1 MGSGTVHYKYAFRL
15 ADGSQQV
22 FDVSLAERTMAVA
35 QPERKNYPPWT
46 ALSSNQ
52 CPNCPLSAETTA
64 HCPIAV
70 SLVDLVDFFREAPSY
85 DEVEVQLNT
94 EERSY
99 SKKTTAQRAVASILG
114 LYMTTSGCPIMD
126 KLRPMVRFHL
136 PFSNSAETTYRVISM
151 YLMAQYFRNRKGLQ
165 SDWDLR
171 GLIALY
177 DDIHQINLHFT
188 KRLSQIETLDT
199 SANALTILD
208 CFANQ
213 IQLSIDEDDLGE
225 FEILFAPYLEGEQ
238 GEQ

>member
-1 MGSGTVHYKYAFRL
+1 MEPNAVHYEYAFRL
-15 ADGSQQV
+15 ADGSQQI
-22 FDVSLAERTMAVA
+22 FDVTLDPQTMAVA
-35 QPERKNYPPWT
+35 QSEREDYPPWT
-46 ALSSNQ
+46 ALRFNQ
-52 CPNCPLSAETTA
+52 CPNCPLNPDEHAR
-64 HCPIAV
+64 CPIAV

-136 PFSNSAETTYRVISM
+136 PFSNTAETTYRVISM
-151 YLMAQYFRNRKGLQ
+151 YLMAQYFRNRKGLP

-171 GLIALY
+171 GLTALY
-177 DDIHQINLHFT
+177 DDIHQVNLHFS
-188 KRLSQIETLDT
+188 KRLSQIEALDA

-213 IQLSIDEDDLGE
+213 IQLSIDEDDLSE

-238 GEQ
+238 

>member
-1 MGSGTVHYKYAFRL
+1 
-15 ADGSQQV
+15 
-22 FDVSLAERTMAVA
+22 
-35 QPERKNYPPWT
+35 
-46 ALSSNQ
+46 
-52 CPNCPLSAETTA
+52 
-64 HCPIAV
+64 
-70 SLVDLVDFFREAPSY
+70 
-85 DEVEVQLNT
+85 
-94 EERSY
+94 
-99 SKKTTAQRAVASILG
+99 
-114 LYMTTSGCPIMD
+114 
-126 KLRPMVRFHL
+126 LRPMVRFHL

-171 GLIALY
+171 GLMALY